1 MLKANACT
9 PVPCK
14 EITLRSSSFPQ
25 WCMKAEGSRKKKTW
39 YNSASTDVH
48 IHQQVFVF
56 FAIHFFTVVPQ
67 EDTKKVLYFRSQSSV
82 TWLSRKRNGCFSSA
96 AKKNVFANI
105 KWYAFTSWKEQL
117 KLLSETFCSY
127 CSFGKLLLRII
138 RVGFIFKNLLK
149 LFWSNSDN
157 FWNYRHP
164 KNQPE

>member
-1 MLKANACT
+1 MLAHLCLARKLLWGR
-9 PVPCK
+9 PVFRSGAWREK
-14 EITLRSSSFPQ
+14 EKKEDLIQFSFNG
-25 WCMKAEGSRKKKTW
+25 CSHT
-39 YNSASTDVH
+39 SAS
-48 IHQQVFVF
+48 FCL

-117 KLLSETFCSY
+117 KLLSETFCTV

-138 RVGFIFKNLLK
+138 RVGFFSKT
-149 LFWSNSDN
+149 
-157 FWNYRHP
+157 
-164 KNQPE
+164 

>member
-25 WCMKAEGSRKKKTW
+25 WCMKAEGSRKKEDLIQFSFNGCSHT
-39 YNSASTDVH
+39 SAS
-48 IHQQVFVF
+48 FCL

-117 KLLSETFCSY
+117 KLLSETFCTVVLANCY
-127 CSFGKLLLRII
+127 CELLGWI
-138 RVGFIFKNLLK
+138 
-149 LFWSNSDN
+149 LF
-157 FWNYRHP
+157 
-164 KNQPE
+164 